1 MTNAAILLHLAWIFV
16 RGDNAVDAGLLCLS
30 SQPLRGMRSLKG
42 QGNSLIHVVSHYQTG
57 ASTLSTGYWQVV
69 PWLVRRFTTVQSYV
83 ILM

>member
-1 MTNAAILLHLAWIFV
+1 
-16 RGDNAVDAGLLCLS
+16 
-30 SQPLRGMRSLKG
+30 MRSLKG

-57 ASTLSTGYWQVV
+57 ASTLSAGYWQVV